1 MPSTPRNQRASNGYT
16 NNEYTSNVGVVFVG
30 PERFSKR
37 ARLLRRSE
45 FLNLSRTGKKVYTS
59 HFVVLSKTNDK
70 GENRLGVTV
79 SARVGKAV
87 TRNRIK
93 RLLREFFRRHSR
105 EVSSPQDIVI
115 IARKGAGEL
124 LLDEVTKELRGAL
137 IYRGVAKGSS
147 WVG

>member
-1 MPSTPRNQRASNGYT
+1 MFVTSNRYT
-16 NNEYTSNVGVVFVG
+16 NNEYTSNEGVVSLG
-30 PERFSKR
+30 GERFPKR

-87 TRNRIK
+87 ARNRIK

-105 EVSSPQDIVI
+105 ELSSPQDIVI

-137 IYRGVAKGSS
+137 IY
-147 WVG
+147 